1 MPDHSSAGRARRGPA
16 RPRRPGQT
24 YHIRN
29 QAVFV
34 PDGYLAVGQIV
45 GAHGLRG
52 ELKVEPYTDYAE
64 RFAPG
69 SVLLM
74 GEDLE
79 EIFVAAVRPHKG
91 HLLLE
96 VEEFLDRTEAEA
108 VRGEWLFVAE
118 SDAATLEADSYWIHD
133 IIGLNVITET
143 GQQLG
148 QITDVLVTGANDVYI
163 VQPAAG
169 VNNGREILLPAIAD
183 VVLHVDLEAGTMT
196 VHLPEGLVES

>member
-1 MPDHSSAGRARRGPA
+1 MPDHSGAGRAGRGPA
-16 RPRRPGQT
+16 RSRRPGET

-29 QAVFV
+29 QPVFV

-69 SVLLM
+69 SVLLL

-79 EIFVAAVRPHKG
+79 EITVAAVRPHKG
-91 HLLLE
+91 HFLLW
-96 VEEFLDRTEAEA
+96 VEELVDRTEAEA

-118 SDAATLEADSYWIHD
+118 SDAAPLEADTYWIHD
-133 IIGLNVITET
+133 IIGLNVITES

-196 VHLPEGLVES
+196 VHLPAGLVES